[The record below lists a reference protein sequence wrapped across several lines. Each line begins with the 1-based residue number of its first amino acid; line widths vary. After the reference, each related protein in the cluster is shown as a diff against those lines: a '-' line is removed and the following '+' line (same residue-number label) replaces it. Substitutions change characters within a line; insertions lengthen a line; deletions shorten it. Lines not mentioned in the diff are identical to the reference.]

1 MRQFLTMILVISLS
15 VPLAAESA
23 LDYHF
28 QKGNDAYLL
37 EQYDEAIREYQIV
50 LQNGQESAEIYYN
63 LGNAYYKTGQLGRAI
78 LNYERAHR
86 LRPKDENIAFNLRL
100 ANLRVRDRIDI
111 PPEFFLFRWN
121 RALVS
126 ALSVAGWARLLTL
139 LIVLTCLLFALRQ
152 LLNLGILSRPA
163 RSVMLIL
170 GLAALLTLYPL
181 LQRYAM
187 TTNRDYGII
196 LSDSSESLAAPQ
208 EGSTELF
215 IVHEGTKVQVLD
227 QDNDWSKIELIDG
240 KQGWIPSGDLE
251 II

>member
-1 MRQFLTMILVISLS
+1 
-15 VPLAAESA
+15 
-23 LDYHF
+23 
-28 QKGNDAYLL
+28 
-37 EQYDEAIREYQIV
+37 
-50 LQNGQESAEIYYN
+50 
-63 LGNAYYKTGQLGRAI
+63 
-78 LNYERAHR
+78 
-86 LRPKDENIAFNLRL
+86 
-100 ANLRVRDRIDI
+100 
-111 PPEFFLFRWN
+111 
-121 RALVS
+121 
-126 ALSVAGWARLLTL
+126 
-139 LIVLTCLLFALRQ
+139 CLLFALIQ

-196 LSDSSESLAAPQ
+196 LSDSSKSLAAPQ